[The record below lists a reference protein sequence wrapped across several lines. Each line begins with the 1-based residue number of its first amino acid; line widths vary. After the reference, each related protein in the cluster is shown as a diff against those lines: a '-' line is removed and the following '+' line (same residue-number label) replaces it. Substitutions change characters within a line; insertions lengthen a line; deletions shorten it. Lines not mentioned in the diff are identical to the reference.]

1 MRLEN
6 KVAVITGGASGIGRA
21 TCNLFAR
28 EGARVVVAD
37 LAGDRADQLARGIA
51 GQGGVAQAIEADIST
66 ERGAERIVSRAVELW
81 GGLDILVNNAATFIY
96 KRVEDATREDWLA
109 ALDVNVIGTAL
120 CSKYAVAAMQK
131 QGRGSIVN
139 VASINGL
146 VAMPNWVTYNATKA
160 AIVNMSKSMALDL
173 GPFNI
178 RVNCVCPGITR
189 TPALDVVLGE
199 MGLSMQ
205 ETEKIFAEP
214 RCIIKRFGTAEEIA
228 PAILFLASEEA
239 SYLTGATIVVDGGFT
254 A

>member
-1 MRLEN
+1 
-6 KVAVITGGASGIGRA
+6 
-21 TCNLFAR
+21 
-28 EGARVVVAD
+28 
-37 LAGDRADQLARGIA
+37 
-51 GQGGVAQAIEADIST
+51 
-66 ERGAERIVSRAVELW
+66 
-81 GGLDILVNNAATFIY
+81 
-96 KRVEDATREDWLA
+96 VEDATREDWLA

-205 ETEKIFAEP
+205 EAEKIFAEP